1 MPTGVAVSAG
11 KILLGVVTPYAL
23 LAGFVS
29 TLANVAKDENRCE
42 TTLDRAEQARATEA
56 RTASA
61 MDPGTGDDSK
71 HREAKRTQ

>member
-1 MPTGVAVSAG
+1 MPAGVAVSAG

-42 TTLDRAEQARATEA
+42 ATLDRAEQARATEA

-61 MDPGTGDDSK
+61 MDPGTGDDIK
-71 HREAKRTQ
+71 HREAKGTQ